1 MNIKIYAAVLVL
13 VVVVVGAGVSIF
25 GSSNEQLP
33 VVNEQNCQPEAISKI
48 RDSDMRREFSGK
60 CFWRGAPGKS
70 SDKGW

>member
-1 MNIKIYAAVLVL
+1 MNVKIYLAVIAL
-13 VVVVVGAGVSIF
+13 VVIVVGAGVSIF
-25 GSSNEQLP
+25 GGSKDQMPAVS
-33 VVNEQNCQPEAISKI
+33 EQNCQPEAISKI